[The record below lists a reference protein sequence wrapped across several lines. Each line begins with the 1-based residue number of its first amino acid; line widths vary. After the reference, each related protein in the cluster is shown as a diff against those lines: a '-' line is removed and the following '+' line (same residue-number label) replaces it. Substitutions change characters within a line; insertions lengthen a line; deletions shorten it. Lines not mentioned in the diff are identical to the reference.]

1 MNILKNSVTVIVL
14 FLLSAC
20 GGGGGNS
27 GATVAT
33 SGGGTSTTT
42 SNTSTTESNPLT
54 AGLGGSTTQTGGA
67 VSIAIG
73 YNDKITV
80 SSDDQQYL
88 KDYVIKVVDKNGFP
102 VKGATIVPRID
113 VVRYAKGF
121 LNDPKAVPAP
131 TVTFTIR
138 TVCDSED
145 VNLNDVLDLGEDTNG
160 DGRLTPLRATV
171 SLQAVNGLVTNN
183 DGVVLFQMQY
193 PKNYASWLA
202 VRLTVSTTVSGSEGK
217 SSELFGLPFLDGDEK
232 KPGVAFSSAPY
243 GRSNSCTD
251 AL

>member
-1 MNILKNSVTVIVL
+1 MNILNPPVL
-14 FLLSAC
+14 LFALVLLSAC
-20 GGGGGNS
+20 SGGGGSS
-27 GATVAT
+27 GDTVT
-33 SGGGTSTTT
+33 TTGSTGATT

-73 YNDKITV
+73 FNDKITV
-80 SSDDQQYL
+80 SSDDQQYF
-88 KDYVIKVVDKNGFP
+88 KDYIIKVVDKNGFP
-102 VKGATIVPRID
+102 VKGASIVPRID
-113 VVRYAKGF
+113 VVRYGKGF

-131 TVTFTIR
+131 TVTFSLSA
-138 TVCDSED
+138 VCDAED
-145 VNLNDVLDLGEDTNG
+145 VNLNDVLDSGEDTNG
-160 DGRLTPLRATV
+160 DGKLTPLRATV
-171 SLQAVNGLVTNN
+171 SLQAVNGLITNN

-232 KPGVAFSSAPY
+232 KPGAAFSRAPY
-243 GRSNSCTD
+243 GTSGSCTD